1 MNEQFIMITG
11 RTKAQGAGLHLG
23 RDSDAYRQAT
33 ALVQMNAEDMAKLGL
48 EAGRT
53 VCVRTAAGQVELPV
67 EVSDL
72 PPGMIFLP
80 MGPTANLLVAA
91 DTDGSGMPAF
101 KGIPAQ
107 VEAA

>member
-1 MNEQFIMITG
+1 MIDYILITG
-11 RTKAQGAGLHLG
+11 RTKAQGSGLHQG
-23 RDSDAYRQAT
+23 RESVAYLQAT
-33 ALVQMNAEDMAKLGL
+33 NLVQMNAEDMAKLGL

-53 VCVRTAAGQVELPV
+53 VRVRTAAGQVELPV

-72 PPGMIFLP
+72 PPGMIFIP
-80 MGPTANLLVAA
+80 MGPAANALVAA

-101 KGIPAQ
+101 KGATAH